1 LQGSLILGLLA
12 FTARTALLDAELA
25 VAGATDLT
33 VDGGAVKTVIRKA
46 KADAVAPSDILP
58 LVEGISPHLAVA
70 SSNLC
75 GQALFPDARLASE
88 MLSDHRFMQTVG
100 FFFE

>member
-1 LQGSLILGLLA
+1 MLGLLA

-46 KADAVAPSDILP
+46 KADAVAPSEFRHP
-58 LVEGISPHLAVA
+58 SPCRGYLSA
-70 SSNLC
+70 SCCS
-75 GQALFPDARLASE
+75 Q
-88 MLSDHRFMQTVG
+88 Q
-100 FFFE
+100 